1 MTNGTSGVQ
10 FLDSAKA
17 IKLVFYEFKTNF
29 TFDYNLTTSPFN
41 ILKDEYGSV

>member
-17 IKLVFYEFKTNF
+17 IKLVFYEFMTNF
-29 TFDYNLTTSPFN
+29 TFNYNLTTAPFN
-41 ILKDEYGSV
+41 ILEQEYG